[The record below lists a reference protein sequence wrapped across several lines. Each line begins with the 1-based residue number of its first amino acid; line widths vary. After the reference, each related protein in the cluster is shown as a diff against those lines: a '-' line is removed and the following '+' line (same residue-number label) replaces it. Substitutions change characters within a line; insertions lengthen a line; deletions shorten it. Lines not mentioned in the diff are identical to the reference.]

1 MLKKLLMTTAAAM
14 IVGTMAQ
21 AQSGMADSILSQLQS
36 QGYTRVEIK
45 VGPTQI
51 KAEAI
56 KGTQK
61 RELVYDRTTGQLLEE
76 EVGTVDADDDTT
88 PGVEVDYD
96 DEDFIG
102 GDDDDDSSD
111 DDMDDDSEDDDN
123 GSDDDDNGS
132 DDDDN
137 GSDDDDNGSDDD
149 DNGSD
154 DDNSGS
160 GGGDNDNDNDNDN

>member
-14 IVGTMAQ
+14 IVGTMAH

-61 RELVYDRTTGQLLEE
+61 RELVYDRSTGELLKEE
-76 EVGTVDADDDTT
+76 TETVGPDDDTA
-88 PGVEVDYD
+88 PGTEIDYED
-96 DEDFIG
+96 DDFIG
-102 GDDDDDSSD
+102 GDDDDNDGSD
-111 DDMDDDSEDDDN
+111 DDDNDSEDDDSEDDDN
-123 GSDDDDNGS
+123 GSDDS

-137 GSDDDDNGSDDD
+137 GSSESDDD
-149 DNGSD
+149 DNSGSGG
-154 DDNSGS
+154 GS